1 MTNGLVF
8 LFELGPF
15 KVNEEQFGSE
25 EGLNTH
31 PTSTNSSNG
40 YISRT
45 IRMLSGLMKIPNPRL
60 DIKFTKG
67 SLITKLNGC
76 RKGIIEQIKVTRK
89 SDNTVLF
96 ETKKQHM

>member
-15 KVNEEQFGSE
+15 RVNEEQFGSE

-76 RKGIIEQIKVTRK
+76 RKGIIEQIKVTKK
-89 SDNTVLF
+89 SDNAVLF
-96 ETKKQHM
+96 ETKKHM